1 MALVTL
7 GLNGIIFL
15 TIPFLSQIRDT
26 QPVQTRLA
34 GPPTKVHLQNK
45 DNSPPA
51 EQEVQKPS
59 QPEPPSTLPE
69 PDFQSRQPEM
79 SPPSPPELPDMD
91 MDMPELDVGRVQ
103 VNQPQKPQTA
113 KPQPEQSPVSSADKA
128 PETSSRQTKFSLS
141 EVDTH
146 PRVMHKVPPSYP
158 FRAKRRGVEGKVE
171 VRFLV
176 DKKGRV
182 SQVSLI
188 QAEPEGVFEESA
200 LKAVRKWR
208 FEPGKKDGQPVATWV
223 QVPIRFE
230 LSR

>member
-7 GLNGIIFL
+7 SLNGFIFL
-15 TIPFLSQIRDT
+15 TIPFLSQIQDT
-26 QPVQTRLA
+26 EPEQTRLA
-34 GPPTKVHLQNK
+34 GPPTKVHLQNE
-45 DNSPPA
+45 DDSLSA
-51 EQEVQKPS
+51 EEEVQKPS
-59 QPEPPSTLPE
+59 QPEPPKTLPE

-79 SPPSPPELPDMD
+79 SPPSPPELPEMD

-103 VNQPQKPQTA
+103 VNKPQKPQTA
-113 KPQPEQSPVSSADKA
+113 KPQPEQDPVSSADKA
-128 PETSSRQTKFSLS
+128 PEASSRQTEFSLS
-141 EVDTH
+141 EVDSH
-146 PRVMHKVPPSYP
+146 PRVVHKVPPSYP

-176 DKKGRV
+176 DTKGRV

>member
-7 GLNGIIFL
+7 SLNGFIFL
-15 TIPFLSQIRDT
+15 TIPFLSQIQDT
-26 QPVQTRLA
+26 EPEQTRLA
-34 GPPTKVHLQNK
+34 GPPTKVHLQNE
-45 DNSPPA
+45 DDSPSA
-51 EQEVQKPS
+51 EEEVQKTS
-59 QPEPPSTLPE
+59 QPEPPKTLPE

-79 SPPSPPELPDMD
+79 SPPSPPELPEMD
-91 MDMPELDVGRVQ
+91 MDMPELDLGRVQ
-103 VNQPQKPQTA
+103 VRKPQKPQTE
-113 KPQPEQSPVSSADKA
+113 KPQPEQAPVSSADKA
-128 PETSSRQTKFSLS
+128 SEANSRQTEFSLS
-141 EVDTH
+141 EVDAH
-146 PRVMHKVPPSYP
+146 PRVVHKVPPSYP
-158 FRAKRRGVEGKVE
+158 FRAKRRGVEGTVE

-230 LSR
+230 LSK